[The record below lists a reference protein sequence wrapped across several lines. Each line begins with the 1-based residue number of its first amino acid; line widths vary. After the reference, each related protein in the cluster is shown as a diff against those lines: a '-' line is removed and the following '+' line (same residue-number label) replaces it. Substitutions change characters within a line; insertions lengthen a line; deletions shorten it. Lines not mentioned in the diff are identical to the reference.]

1 MKNYLFLLT
10 SRTFSIFANSLLFF
24 TLLKIIEVHLNDSF
38 NLYYIVYYLPIFLF
52 AFLVGTFID
61 GRVQQSVIFIV
72 NIIHIVIL
80 VFMILTNTALTGDFI
95 LVYTFLF
102 ALCSLFIGPSTQ
114 SLLKNVSTIEDRTKK
129 NAMFQ
134 MTQYVFKMV
143 GQISAAY
150 FLANH
155 LSLNIIFI
163 IMAIFYLFSAIS
175 ILFVQPFSKPTKNDE
190 KIVTNMIEGLKS
202 IKSSNNIFKLFMI
215 YSFIWILASSFD
227 LILLSYITEI
237 IGGNSELLGYFG
249 AASVFGIVIGSIFA
263 EKFYKRYSLN
273 TSISLSLFIL
283 FIVLIMMTVIEFM
296 PLMMVLFSIQGGFL
310 GIFII
315 GFTTYLQNNAEDKH
329 MNKVFSVYYM
339 LQSGCTLPGVL
350 IFSVLI
356 NIFEFTITIFT
367 IAFFVAILLIF
378 VSLINK
384 EKFLISNK

>member
-143 GQISAAY
+143 GQISAGY

-367 IAFFVAILLIF
+367 VAFFVAILLIF